1 MLNIHMTSV
10 KTTELKISC
19 LKGTRPLSYFDWGG
33 SGPMASF
40 EDAKKSGTPDCQTGG
55 QIAQDEIFDEFCADH
70 ETIAALGVTAIELRE
85 LSRAS
90 LLGTLT
96 CKEDVLFMLHQIREA
111 LKPAEQQS
119 NQPSIAHMN
128 MLAEKIRN
136 EALLKLEEL
145 ELKAAQRR
153 ESARGRFDA
162 ACERFMMVLD
172 RAQSFI
178 TRLSYKLDRRSVG
191 SRST

>member
-1 MLNIHMTSV
+1 M
-10 KTTELKISC
+10 
-19 LKGTRPLSYFDWGG
+19 
-33 SGPMASF
+33 
-40 EDAKKSGTPDCQTGG
+40 
-55 QIAQDEIFDEFCADH
+55 
-70 ETIAALGVTAIELRE
+70 TAIELRE

>member
-1 MLNIHMTSV
+1 
-10 KTTELKISC
+10 
-19 LKGTRPLSYFDWGG
+19 
-33 SGPMASF
+33 MAAF
-40 EDAKKSGTPDCQTGG
+40 EGVKKSGTPDYQTGG
-55 QIAQDEIFDEFCADH
+55 QIAQDDIFDEFCADH

-111 LKPAEQQS
+111 LKPAEQRS
-119 NQPSIAHMN
+119 NQPSIADMN
-128 MLAEKIRN
+128 MLAEKMRSA
-136 EALLKLEEL
+136 ALLKLEEL

-153 ESARGRFDA
+153 ESALGRFDA
-162 ACERFMMVLD
+162 ACERLMLALD
-172 RAQSFI
+172 RVQSFI
-178 TRLSYKLDRRSVG
+178 AQLTYKLDRRSVG